1 MTATFTLVIETSTP
15 RASLATIGPSTCF
28 PVSEITRSDPKH
40 GLRLTRPSRS
50 HHSPGVQADAKSL
63 KSAKLFPMTR
73 IPPQPRATP
82 LPLL

>member
-1 MTATFTLVIETSTP
+1 
-15 RASLATIGPSTCF
+15 
-28 PVSEITRSDPKH
+28 VSEITRSDPKH
-40 GLRLTRPSRS
+40 GLRLTRPLRS